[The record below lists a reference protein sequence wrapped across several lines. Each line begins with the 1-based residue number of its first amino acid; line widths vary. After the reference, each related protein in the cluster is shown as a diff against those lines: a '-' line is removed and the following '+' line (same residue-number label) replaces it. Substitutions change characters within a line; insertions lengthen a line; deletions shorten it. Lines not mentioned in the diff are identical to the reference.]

1 MLTQLTMYFASIVD
15 EAAVQKLGANFG
27 VQGFNGTGPYCW
39 ASWTPRQDPRG

>member
-1 MLTQLTMYFASIVD
+1 MYFASIVD